1 MSAATIDEDRRRE
14 MRDLI
19 RQRLRE
25 VRDEVHQALLQAD
38 RERYADL
45 AEQVHDTGEEAVAD
59 LLSDLDLAL
68 VDHYLEEARELTDA
82 LERIRE
88 NSYGLCEDCGEAIA
102 LRRLEASPAARRCVD
117 CQRRYESSHAGGVH
131 PSL

>member
-1 MSAATIDEDRRRE
+1 MTAASMDENQRRE

-19 RQRLRE
+19 RRRLRE
-25 VRDEVHQALLQAD
+25 VRDEVHVALLQAD
-38 RERYADL
+38 REHYADL

-68 VDHYLEEARELTDA
+68 VDHHLKEARELTDA

-102 LRRLEASPAARRCVD
+102 PERLEVNPAARRCVD
-117 CQRRYESSHAGGVH
+117 CQRRHESGYADGGH